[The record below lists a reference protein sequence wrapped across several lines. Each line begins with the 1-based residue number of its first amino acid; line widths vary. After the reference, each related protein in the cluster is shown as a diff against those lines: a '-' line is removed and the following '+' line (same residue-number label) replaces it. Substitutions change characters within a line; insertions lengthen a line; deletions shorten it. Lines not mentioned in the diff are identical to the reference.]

1 MIMKIVPI
9 ELEILREISVLV
21 QIRNFH
27 ICPDF
32 NKNLFKLYGFNIV
45 DVDKKQILVILKEFF
60 TKYDDFD
67 TFCYLINGQVTFVQR
82 KSKII
87 KYVLVE

>member
-1 MIMKIVPI
+1 MSRPK
-9 ELEILREISVLV
+9 RS
-21 QIRNFH
+21 RNPRPLGRGG
-27 ICPDF
+27 CQ
-32 NKNLFKLYGFNIV
+32 GFNIV
-45 DVDKKQILVILKEFF
+45 DVDKKQILAIFKEFL

-87 KYVLVE
+87 KYVLFE